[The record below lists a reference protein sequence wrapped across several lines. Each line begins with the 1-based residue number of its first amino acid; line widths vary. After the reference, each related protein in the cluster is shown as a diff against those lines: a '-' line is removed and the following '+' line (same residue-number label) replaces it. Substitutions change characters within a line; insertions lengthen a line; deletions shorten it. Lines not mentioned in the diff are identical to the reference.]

1 MGQPV
6 RLLPDAQVQDGGRLL
21 QQGDPV
27 KVSGM
32 RAPGGLVHASRIERA
47 PALELA
53 SVIADV
59 SHDNDVPGID
69 GLPVEGALGEAA
81 ASPTRQLLARGHWD
95 GRVLRIRETRMDP
108 SLRFA
113 DRVNNV
119 VLEALVSGR
128 LDDGSL
134 NGCGLQVVGA
144 AAARLRGLAASDL
157 LDVRRVRMTGH
168 IAPDGRFVAEELDAR
183 LRGQPDPVR

>member
-1 MGQPV
+1 
-6 RLLPDAQVQDGGRLL
+6 
-21 QQGDPV
+21 
-27 KVSGM
+27 M

-144 AAARLRGLAASDL
+144 ATARLRGLAASDL